1 MIRIAILDDY
11 QNASLKMADWSP
23 LTGRATITVFND
35 HLSDSEALVG
45 RLLPFDVVC
54 VMRERTP
61 LPRSVIERLPQLKLI
76 ASTGRRNAS
85 IDVEAATERGIA
97 VAHTGYDARSTIEL
111 TWALILA
118 SARQVAPENANL
130 RAAGWQLT
138 IGESLHGKTLGV
150 LGLGNIGS
158 EVARIGLAFG
168 MEVIA
173 WSQNLTADKAQTFGA
188 RLVSK
193 EEFFRS
199 ADIVT
204 IHVVLSQRTKGLVG
218 ATELQAMK
226 PSARLINTSRGPIVD
241 ERALI
246 EVLSN
251 RRIAGAALDVF
262 DVEPLPRDHPFRSLD
277 NVLAT
282 PHIGYVARELYRT
295 FYGDTVKNIE
305 RWLVQQIR

>member
-118 SARQVAPENANL
+118 SARQVVPENANL

-158 EVARIGLAFG
+158 EVHESASLS
-168 MEVIA
+168 A
-173 WSQNLTADKAQTFGA
+173 WKL
-188 RLVSK
+188 
-193 EEFFRS
+193 
-199 ADIVT
+199 
-204 IHVVLSQRTKGLVG
+204 
-218 ATELQAMK
+218 
-226 PSARLINTSRGPIVD
+226 SRGAKISRQTRRKHSERGWSPRRNSS
-241 ERALI
+241 RALT
-246 EVLSN
+246 SSPYTS
-251 RRIAGAALDVF
+251 F
-262 DVEPLPRDHPFRSLD
+262 
-277 NVLAT
+277 
-282 PHIGYVARELYRT
+282 
-295 FYGDTVKNIE
+295 
-305 RWLVQQIR
+305 